1 MSDQTLLKVFKTL
14 KCDNPIIK
22 AIMAAAESAEVQSV
36 LAPSVV
42 RHADQI

>member
-14 KCDNPIIK
+14 NCDNPITK
-22 AIMAAAESAEVQSV
+22 AIMAAAESAEIESV

-42 RHADQI
+42 RNVDQI